1 MPLVYPGECTFPDC
15 PHREER
21 EVHENGHWSECVYA
35 ADCAAHPWTPEPGEA
50 TPYIPTPAPA
60 RLNIYTRP
68 AVARR
73 TPRVMT
79 VPEALLQD
87 EHLPTD
93 ANCGCEA
100 HKLARFEDSK
110 LSRAVIHSY
119 SYSPSPWR
127 LKSVKGEENPYYLG
141 VELETDNYSS
151 INPRGGSVPV
161 TRRSMVATEMAADM
175 RRPYNH
181 WVPKHDSSVS
191 GPEFAS
197 HPATLK
203 WWRKNRARV
212 AEMMQMLLHA
222 GYRSHEND
230 HCGMHIN
237 ISRSAFESAKHLY
250 RFLSLIHANP
260 RWSMRMAQRT
270 EDSARQWAKLDAR
283 NVDERTCEDL
293 VQGPVSRQ
301 EPVTDWFTGQPMLNR
316 DGTPRMRTVQSGD
329 WNGTGDRYVALN
341 APYSEPRFEFRLPRG
356 TLRIDRFFKN
366 LEWTV
371 GMIEYTRSCKLK
383 DATPRKFMAWAIANA
398 KTYPDLVAFLKERF
412 GTEVFTGEPEPVA
425 AEPEPVAVPEPA
437 PTTDELVAVLASAF
451 DNIPVVPESGYDRG
465 IANEAVETAEPE
477 RCAAPDCRHP
487 SDRSMHIESRRAAH
501 FQRDGGCLLGGT
513 FHEWVDAD
521 PWASLHED
529 AATNHLGDLNNAQ
542 RCPSCNPVLRAA
554 EQARLTNTVNPF
566 LVNTTS

>member
-1 MPLVYPGECTFPDC
+1 MPLVYPGECNFPNC

-21 EVHENGHWSECVYA
+21 DVHENGHWEECVYA
-35 ADCAAHPWTPEPGEA
+35 GDCGPHAWSPEGGALPQPLVIN
-50 TPYIPTPAPA
+50 TRHRPTV
-60 RLNIYTRP
+60 
-68 AVARR
+68 VARR

-93 ANCGCEA
+93 DNCGCEA

-110 LSRAVIHSY
+110 LRNAVIHSY
-119 SYSPSPWR
+119 SYSPTPWR
-127 LKSVKGEENPYYLG
+127 LRSVKGEENPYYLG

-151 INPRGGSVPV
+151 INPRGGMAV
-161 TRRSMVATEMAADM
+161 TRRSMVATEVAADM

-230 HCGMHIN
+230 RCGMHIN

-250 RFLSLIHANP
+250 RFLTLIHANP

-283 NVDERTCEDL
+283 NVDEATCEDL
-293 VQGPVSRQ
+293 VQPPVERQ
-301 EPVTDWFTGQPMLNR
+301 EAIVDWYTGRTMTSR
-316 DGTPRMRTVQSGD
+316 DGTPRMRTVRVSE

-356 TLRIDRFFKN
+356 TLRVDRFFKN

-371 GMIEYTRSCKLK
+371 GMIEFTRSCKLK
-383 DATPRKFMAWAIANA
+383 EATPRKFMAWAIANA

-425 AEPEPVAVPEPA
+425 EEPA
-437 PTTDELVAVLASAF
+437 PVRRRAARRRAGQQAELTDAELVASLTAAF
-451 DNIPVVPESGYDRG
+451 DGTPVVPEP
-465 IANEAVETAEPE
+465 ETCVYPN
-477 RCAAPDCRHP
+477 CRHA
-487 SDRSMHIESRRAAH
+487 RSPEAH
-501 FQRDGGCLLGGT
+501 TDNHWNAPGGCLLGT
-513 FHEWVDAD
+513 PAHAWTTAD
-521 PWASLHED
+521 PWDSLHET
-529 AATNHLGDLNNAQ
+529 ARLNHSDLTEAQ
-542 RCPSCNPVLRAA
+542 QCRSCNPVLRAE
-554 EQARLTNTVNPF
+554 EQARLTNTPNPF
-566 LVNTTS
+566 VNLS